1 MYKYLIDGEEVI
13 FNSNDERIKG
23 LKAAM
28 AEGFSI
34 ELVEED
40 KDSDAAEIKKDTEEK
55 IVADDLVDEDLEVST
70 NPNELTLENMQNGN
84 FATDAA
90 TSADVVS
97 ETQPAQDSASESF
110 SKENF
115 TEPVDLIEQTGSFSA
130 NIDVEQPGININ
142 YDQILRETGGSSL
155 EEINVPKRGAF
166 GYKSNEE
173 LVAKLRDQ
181 DQQKAEANV
190 TDEKTRAYYQRVNVV
205 ESLAVENLLKEVTDG
220 FIAAEGQ
227 AEFNRLAKDAGGR
240 EEVIQKYSKLIEN
253 AFNKGNTK
261 ITKYKSDRLAKNY
274 FEKKY
279 EEAKEEDAKNAN
291 NQFTILEDNDELDA
305 AFDLVLQ
312 YATNRMGRKEQD
324 IVRTNLELSKAQ
336 QQVIE
341 NEKYGASG
349 IDTFY
354 AIEKQNDLRNKREQ
368 QLEEVR
374 NLSPLDFDS
383 NGNISADQV
392 KNKNAFFDSTGKFL
406 TPDQVNYALEND
418 EEIFDK
424 SSQIIE
430 ILDEAS
436 ALKGKNTKEY
446 LKNSFIVNG
455 IEQIRI
461 QAQSEQIIY
470 IKPKEGASI
479 LWNPYMFSSY
489 IPNNEQKALAEVSE
503 KSLIGS
509 GRSGVP
515 NYKQEREKDEDGYMP
530 FTVSEISK
538 AINSGDWSENDFILK
553 YQGDLPVKEKG
564 FFYEFHDERV
574 RTNVKQKI
582 LNDLVVLGADLSTY
596 EEDNFTDHVVEF
608 GRNAAI
614 NLPFV
619 GDSLNESIGD
629 TKRVYK
635 DKIREQYQ
643 ELGIAET
650 KEMSNNFDRAWS
662 MHLAEGAGA
671 FVPVLG
677 EFAVVNYLTGGLASA
692 VGATKLTNS
701 LLKSSNFLARN
712 TGHLMKAIGEEVKFK
727 IVTTGESKTGSG
739 FGFYAGGTLL
749 RRLMPFRFNAKY
761 EWANPANKA
770 LENIILGGIGGATAG
785 EVALVTEAFY
795 DAVMDNKDYQTSM
808 EEMFGE
814 DVDVW
819 QRFTVSAVQFA
830 MLGGYN
836 NFKYKH
842 NYVKLPNAVE
852 LSNKYRRELNDAK
865 NNNAGKFAIDKLE
878 KKVQATDQIIAS
890 AQKALDQQSIG
901 VLKSQ
906 ITKWRGN
913 VEAMRKDA
921 TGKYSYAD
929 TVAYNEQIIKNE
941 LRISKLKTRAKKK
954 IANINKN
961 NDVKA
966 VIESIEGDIEG
977 GFKIEDGKNKV
988 RFNEDSLSDAVIQHE
1003 MGHDALSVLGN
1014 SSGGK
1019 KMLEQM
1025 VEDIRSK
1032 VEKAY
1037 KLSEKYNAAVGNKN
1051 KKIETFEEYV
1061 NRRDQGNAK
1070 SQGKAAEEYLMYV
1083 ITKIKS
1089 DSIFANS
1096 LANKGVFKNMFKNIA
1111 QFAKNQGVQWG
1122 EGKFSVTDPNSQ
1134 HRASEVINLLY
1145 SMANAKNKGYKV
1157 NKTFLDNLFVNEKEQ
1172 VNSMGEP
1179 VNTKEVFSQKDI
1191 KENSKINKEINEEYK
1206 KLVDGKMEAQDIG
1219 RSLQFMF
1226 LDRIKNMMKSRMEK
1240 DGTFIGGSE
1249 SGETKE
1255 ADKEIKAFDAATEF
1269 LMDTRS
1275 YDVIKKGGKP
1285 IEFWEMAIKPY
1296 IDGQNIIKAIQEKD
1310 LSIKDVVKLL
1320 EDGGYATGANTKEGR
1335 AKELHDMATGKK
1347 PEGSLT
1353 TYVYRAIDLNN
1364 IKGIDRAIK
1373 SNEEMVFVE
1382 GDEVLDFLVNEGES
1396 IGETGAEFEIQAKSE
1411 SKKIVEAYK
1420 IKEGEE
1426 GYVDIAGET
1435 RRNSESAMDIL
1446 SISKETRLK
1455 ADEIVD
1461 KALSEPIEGL
1471 EAFAVGSID
1480 LGNGKVYEVEIPTE
1494 SNRAITFSPTGERE
1508 EYKSFQKPKDLA
1520 LKLQKREKAKY
1531 TRISIDQ
1538 SKTPEQRAEAAA
1550 EATRLDNL
1558 VYKKDFS
1565 FVKNPE
1571 RLFKVKLERQ
1581 AEEALYENIFAE
1593 MGKVGS
1599 KENLY
1604 WLAKTRPLMENYIGL
1619 NQVTKRFPGLYE
1631 PVMIKD
1637 ADGKLKQDRKGGAG
1651 ARASG
1656 NRIFK
1661 KSKISQ
1667 TEYFDYF
1674 KNDVVKQVSLAKAL
1688 AREFAFDKVADRIMS
1703 GAAKEIVLKQGGIE
1717 EKLKLTDTANEM
1729 LYRHIQ
1735 RGGGGNVG
1743 EMYTRAAKKF
1753 AKRNGL
1759 VFSEVTKEI
1768 ESFYDRLLNEGLS
1781 AFDEATKGAQY
1792 IKKIVNTDIIGEWI
1806 VKAEEQLE
1814 ASDLIAKY
1822 KESGMKKEFD
1832 PSSMENTS
1840 ENVEK
1845 FTERGKAGMG
1855 VFKYIFKNL
1864 GIETSVLDATTSQT
1878 MPSYGDFFFTRM
1890 ASYQG
1895 VRLGLTSKINK
1906 KLFAEYPPAP
1916 KDAAGNIDI
1925 AKQAENK
1932 KARNAEKAK
1941 YLLMNK
1947 EVANNFYKESKEINN
1962 EYFGKGLAE
1971 AFKSTEYVETA
1982 KNFAKAIENARV
1994 KMDAWVNIDFFKD
2007 GVEFKGKVPKGD
2019 NVAIDANVEIA
2030 RTEYSNS
2037 IAEVINMEANLGKK
2051 FTTAERSAEIKKELA
2066 KRLTKEGAE
2075 AILAD
2080 NQALMAGNKFML
2092 TTLGKMN
2099 RFKTDKGEGVVQQI
2113 ANMMYNNQM
2122 QAYRK
2127 MSPES
2132 FYDLS
2137 IMLKNAKGKTPKQI
2151 LKMLKNEHIKTR
2163 KSFFNEVF
2171 KALKSNTIENS
2182 LESPLIVNGIV
2193 DGYWSLISSKAKQGL
2208 VDALTFPKM
2217 ETGASQMKGSVK
2229 SADMPALVKIMLTVS
2244 EANTAK
2250 QLEKVWGRIGPKG
2263 TGVTFSDIKAL
2274 YYTENVAGENLLSKL
2289 IESMIKNTEFSPI
2302 KQLKTDNELYS
2313 KKVPGADKSMNGKQ
2327 ILEALSIEE
2336 IKAKRE
2342 AADKGKQLEKELAG
2356 MIERK
2361 GGTLEEATVSDSK
2374 AYMEGKKRYDDLFL
2388 PSSSE
2393 DLQGLL
2399 YKPYGKGKQGDA
2411 DMEFM
2416 KENILRPLTRA
2427 ENALSVYRMKLAEDY
2442 AGLEKQIKEM
2452 GETKPEKAAAER
2464 VEKLGYNID
2473 QAVRVYIWQKLGMDI
2488 PGISLSEKSQ
2498 LTGAV
2503 LSSAKLRA
2511 YANGIMNITKTK
2523 EKYPEPKD
2531 NWFRSNVQY
2540 DLFTHATDGVRS
2552 DFLFNWQENVD
2563 AMFTKENLN
2572 KLESRFGGKYRYN
2585 LEQMLTRIKVGKS
2598 RPESTNAAF
2607 NTTLNYINGSV
2618 ATIMFLNMRSAA
2630 LQTISAAN
2638 YVNWSDNNPAAIAKV
2653 IGEDPKAFLETAKK
2667 IWSSDALRDRR
2678 TGLKINVQEAE
2689 MAKAIRKGGR
2699 TGAQQMWDQMIQI
2712 GFKPTQMA
2720 DSFAIVMGGTPFYMN
2735 RMKTYEKQGMGK
2747 NEAADRAWEDFLDK
2761 TQEGQQSS
2769 QMDRV
2774 SNIQTGL
2781 MGRLVFSF
2789 NNTPFQM
2796 SRLQKKAFLDLKN
2809 NRGDKKTNVSRL
2821 GYYAFVQ
2828 STLFYGM
2835 QQAFYSGLMND
2846 DADLTESQKV
2856 EKYNNFDKRLDKLGK
2871 SVWQGVLTGS
2881 GLPGKVAVTGYNT
2894 GMKMVEQYDKGYQG
2908 KDFFPILS
2916 QVLSISPTLGSKVNR
2931 LGRNWES
2938 LIMSEK
2944 TKKGQEFS
2952 NTFNTFDPRNPNAKA
2967 YISMIGTATNIPLDR
2982 IVAKIENI
2990 SGALDAQNELWQRAA
3005 MLIGTPKY
3013 QLQTKEQNDRDRQD
3027 IIDNFYKE
3035 NTPKGQR
3042 DIDAIESLTN
3052 AEQKKF
3058 LIGINANP
3066 YFIKTLDTQSER
3078 TSAIISIALKNGF
3091 DIEKEYMKYET
3102 PVIKRSEEYKNL
3114 QELGRD
3120 GQIDLLKD
3128 MRINPYQIENAKS
3141 EEKRIKLILS
3151 SQARRKRKVDSL
3163 NSLK

>member
-1 MYKYLIDGEEVI
+1 MYKYLINDKPVV
-13 FNSNDERIKG
+13 FNSENERTEG

-28 AEGFSI
+28 AQKFSI
-34 ELVEED
+34 EFISKGED
-40 KDSDAAEIKKDTEEK
+40 NDVDEIKEDPKEK
-55 IVADDLVDEDLEVST
+55 IVDNNIVDEDLEVST
-70 NPNELTLENMQNGN
+70 NPNELTLENLQNGN
-84 FATDAA
+84 FAIDTA

-97 ETQPAQDSASESF
+97 ETQPAQDSVSESF

-115 TEPVDLIEQTGSFSA
+115 TEPADLIKQTGSFNA
-130 NIDVEQPGININ
+130 NIDVEQPGISIN
-142 YDQILRETGGSSL
+142 YDQIIRETGGGPLNNDVSV
-155 EEINVPKRGAF
+155 EVNPGRF
-166 GYKSNEE
+166 GFKTNSQ
-173 LVAKLRDQ
+173 LVAKSLDRKI
-181 DQQKAEANV
+181 QKDKVNN
-190 TDEKTRAYYQRVNVV
+190 TDEETKAYYQRVNVV
-205 ESLAVENLLKEVTDG
+205 ESLAVENLLNEVTDG
-220 FIAAEGQ
+220 FIAAEGES
-227 AEFNRLAKDAGGR
+227 EFKRLYKDAGGR
-240 EEVIQKYSKLIEN
+240 EEVIQRYSKLIEN
-253 AFNKGNTK
+253 AFNKGNTE
-261 ITKYKSDRLAKNY
+261 INKYKADRLAKNY
-274 FEKKY
+274 FENKY
-279 EEAKEEDAKNAN
+279 NEAKEKDSNKTSYEYNVLIENDKYDAAYNLVEEREIDAMGSEDQLIAKTNQDLLKAKEKRDQEPGVSGIVKYN
-291 NQFTILEDNDELDA
+291 NIARVKDLEDKRKKQLLE
-305 AFDLVLQ
+305 
-312 YATNRMGRKEQD
+312 GR
-324 IVRTNLELSKAQ
+324 
-336 QQVIE
+336 
-341 NEKYGASG
+341 G
-349 IDTFY
+349 
-354 AIEKQNDLRNKREQ
+354 
-368 QLEEVR
+368 
-374 NLSPLDFDS
+374 LSPLNFNS
-383 NGNISADQV
+383 KGEIIADKV
-392 KNKNAFFDSTGKFL
+392 TNKNSFFDSTGKHL
-406 TPDQVNYALEND
+406 TPDQVNNALENN
-418 EEIFDK
+418 EEVFDG
-424 SSQIIE
+424 SLQIVE
-430 ILDEAS
+430 ILDEIS
-436 ALKGKNTKEY
+436 AVKGETTEDY
-446 LKNSFIVNG
+446 LNNLFVVNG
-455 IEQIRI
+455 IKRFETQK
-461 QAQSEQIIY
+461 QSEEIIY
-470 IKPKEGASI
+470 IKPKTGISI
-479 LWNPYMFSSY
+479 LWNPYMFSDY
-489 IPNNEQKALAEVSE
+489 IPNKEQEALAGVSE
-503 KSLIGS
+503 RSLIGS
-509 GRSGVP
+509 GNVS
-515 NYKQEREKDEDGYMP
+515 NYKQARIKDEDGYMP
-530 FTVSEISK
+530 FTISEISK

-553 YQGDLPVKEKG
+553 YQGELPVKEKG

-574 RTNVKQKI
+574 RTNIKQKV
-582 LNDLVVLGADLSTY
+582 LNDMVVLGADLSTY
-596 EEDNFTDHVVEF
+596 KKDNFTDHLVEF
-608 GRNAAI
+608 TRNAAI

-619 GDSLNESIGD
+619 GNELDEAIGD
-629 TKRVYK
+629 TQRVYK

-643 ELGIAET
+643 DLGIAET
-650 KEMSNNFDRAWS
+650 KEMSENFDRAWS

-671 FVPVLG
+671 FLPVLG

-712 TGHLMKAIGEEVKFK
+712 TGHLMKAIGEEIKFK

-761 EWANPANKA
+761 SWANPANKA
-770 LENIILGGIGGATAG
+770 LENIALGGIGGATAG

-795 DAVMDNKDYQTSM
+795 DSVMDNKDYQTSM
-808 EEMFGE
+808 DEMFGE

-819 QRFTVSAVQFA
+819 QRFSVSAVQFA

-842 NYVKLPNAVE
+842 NYATLPKARA
-852 LSNKYRRELNDAK
+852 LQKKYREELNVAK
-865 NNNAGKFAIDKLE
+865 NNNADKFTIDKLE
-878 KKVQATDQIIAS
+878 KKVQATTQILDS
-890 AQKALDQQSIG
+890 AQKALDQQDIG
-901 VLKSQ
+901 ALKSQ
-906 ITKWRGN
+906 INEWQGVIN
-913 VEAMRKDA
+913 LMRKDL
-921 TGKYSYAD
+921 TGKYSYYD
-929 TVAYNEQIIKNE
+929 TVAYNESILKNRTQIK
-941 LRISKLKTRAKKK
+941 KLKEKANKK

-961 NDVKA
+961 NDVEV
-966 VIESIEGDIEG
+966 VIESIDGEIEG
-977 GFKIEDGKNKV
+977 GFKIKDGKNKV
-988 RFNEDSLSDAVIQHE
+988 RLNENSLSEAVIQHE

-1014 SSGGK
+1014 SPEGK
-1019 KMLEQM
+1019 EMLEQM
-1025 VEDIRSK
+1025 VKDISPK

-1037 KLSEKYNAAVGNKN
+1037 KLSEEYNNAVENKN

-1061 NRRDQGNAK
+1061 NRRDQGNAE

-1083 ITKIKS
+1083 ITKIKG

-1096 LANKGVFKNMFKNIA
+1096 LANKGFFKSIFKDIA
-1111 QFAKNQGVQWG
+1111 QFAKNQGISWG

-1134 HRASEVINLLY
+1134 HRASEVVNLLY

-1157 NKTFLDNLFVNEKEQ
+1157 NKKFLDNLFVNEKEQ
-1172 VNSMGEP
+1172 VNSIGDP
-1179 VNTKEVFSQKDI
+1179 INTKEVLSQKVI
-1191 KENSKINKEINEEYK
+1191 KENSAVNKEINEEYK
-1206 KLVDGKMEAQDIG
+1206 KLVDGKMGAEDVG

-1226 LDRIKNMMKSRMEK
+1226 LDRIKNMMKTRMEK

-1275 YDVIKKGGKP
+1275 YDAIKKGGKP
-1285 IEFWEMAIKPY
+1285 IEFWEMAIRPY
-1296 IDGQNIIKAIQEKD
+1296 IDGQNIIKTIQEKD
-1310 LSIKDVVKLL
+1310 LSIKDVVRLL

-1373 SNEEMVFVE
+1373 SNQEMVFVE
-1382 GDEVLDFLVNEGES
+1382 KDEVLDFLVNEGES
-1396 IGETGAEFEIQAKSE
+1396 IGETSAEFEIQAKGE
-1411 SKKIVEAYK
+1411 SKKIAEAYE

-1426 GYVDIAGET
+1426 GYVDIAGES
-1435 RRNSESAMDIL
+1435 RRNAESAMDIL
-1446 SISKETRLK
+1446 SISKETRDK
-1455 ADEIVD
+1455 TNEIVD

-1494 SNRAITFSPTGERE
+1494 SNRALTFSPEGERE
-1508 EYKSFQKPKDLA
+1508 LHKSFRKPKDLA
-1520 LKLQKREKAKY
+1520 IKLQKREKAKA
-1531 TRISIDQ
+1531 TRESIDQ

-1550 EATRLDNL
+1550 EASRLDNL
-1558 VYKKDFS
+1558 VYKKDFN

-1571 RLFKVKLERQ
+1571 GLFKVKLERQ
-1581 AEEALYENIFAE
+1581 AEEALYENIRAE
-1593 MGKVGS
+1593 MGEVGS

-1604 WLAKTRPLMENYIGL
+1604 WLAKTRPLMKTYIGL
-1619 NQVTKRFPGLYE
+1619 SQITKRFPGLYE

-1637 ADGKLKQDRKGGAG
+1637 TDGNLKQKRSKGRAAG
-1651 ARASG
+1651 
-1656 NRIFK
+1656 NKIFK
-1661 KSKISQ
+1661 KSEIGQ

-1674 KNDVVKQVSLAKAL
+1674 KNDVIKQVSLAKAL
-1688 AREFAFDKVADRIMS
+1688 AREFAFDKVADKIMS
-1703 GAAKEIVLKQGGIE
+1703 GAAKEIVIKQGGVE
-1717 EKLKLTDTANEM
+1717 EKLKLTNTANEM
-1729 LYRHIQ
+1729 LYKHIQ
-1735 RGGGGNVG
+1735 RGGGGSTG
-1743 EMYTRAAKKF
+1743 EMYSRAAKKF
-1753 AKRNGL
+1753 AKRNNIP
-1759 VFSEVTKEI
+1759 FSEVKKEI
-1768 ESFYDRLLNEGLS
+1768 DSFYDRLIEKGLS
-1781 AFDEATKGAQY
+1781 AFNEVTKGAEY
-1792 IKKIVNTDIIGEWI
+1792 IRNIIDTYIVDEWI
-1806 VKAEEQLE
+1806 VKAEEQQE
-1814 ASDLIAKY
+1814 AIDLIAEY
-1822 KESGMKKEFD
+1822 KESGKQKEFD
-1832 PSSMENTS
+1832 PSSMENTT

-1845 FTERGKAGMG
+1845 FLERGKAGMG
-1855 VFKYIFKNL
+1855 VFKHIFETL
-1864 GIETSVLDATTSQT
+1864 GIETSVLDVTTSQT
-1878 MPSYGDFFFTRM
+1878 MKGFGDFFFTRM
-1890 ASYQG
+1890 KAYQG
-1895 VRLGLTSKINK
+1895 VRLGLTPSINK
-1906 KLFAEYPPAP
+1906 KLFAKYPNEP
-1916 KDAAGNIDI
+1916 KDAAGNIDK

-1932 KARNAEKAK
+1932 KARDAEKAK

-1947 EVANNFYKESKEINN
+1947 EVANDLYKESKEINN
-1962 EYFGKGLAE
+1962 EYFGKGLTE
-1971 AFKSTEYVETA
+1971 AFKSVEYVETA

-1994 KMDAWVNIDFFKD
+1994 KMDAWVNADFSKN
-2007 GVEFKGKVPKGD
+2007 GIEFKGKAPKGD

-2030 RTEYSNS
+2030 RNEYSNS

-2051 FTTAERSAEIKKELA
+2051 FSTAERSAKIKEILTEKI
-2066 KRLTKEGAE
+2066 TKEGAE

-2099 RFKTDKGEGVVQQI
+2099 RFKTEKGEGVVQQI

-2122 QAYRK
+2122 QGYRK

-2151 LKMLKNEHIKTR
+2151 RKMLKNEHIKTR
-2163 KSFFNEVF
+2163 ASFFNEVF
-2171 KALKSNTIENS
+2171 KALKSNKIENS
-2182 LESPLIVNGIV
+2182 LESPLIVDGIV
-2193 DGYWSLISSKAKQGL
+2193 EGFWSLISSKAKQGL
-2208 VDALTFPKM
+2208 VDALVFPKM
-2217 ETGASQMKGSVK
+2217 EDDALQMKGSVK
-2229 SADMPALVKIMLTVS
+2229 SADMPAIVKVMLTVN

-2250 QLEKVWGRIGPKG
+2250 QLEKVWGRMGPKA
-2263 TGVTFSDIKAL
+2263 TGVTLQDIKAL
-2274 YYTENVAGENLLSKL
+2274 YYAENIGGENLLSKL
-2289 IESMIKNTEFSPI
+2289 IESMVKDAEFSPI

-2313 KKVPGADKSMNGKQ
+2313 KKIPGADKSMNGKQ
-2327 ILEALSIEE
+2327 LLEALSIEE
-2336 IKAKRE
+2336 IKSKRE
-2342 AADKGKQLEKELAG
+2342 ATEKGANLEKELAN
-2356 MIERK
+2356 MIDRK
-2361 GGTLEEATVSDSK
+2361 GGAPAEATVSDSK

-2411 DMEFM
+2411 DMAFM
-2416 KENILRPLTRA
+2416 KEHILRPLTRA

-2452 GETKPEKAAAER
+2452 GETKPEKAAAKR

-2473 QAVRVYIWQKLGMDI
+2473 QAVRVYIWQKLGMNI

-2511 YANGIMNITKTK
+2511 YANGIMDITKTK

-2531 NWFRSNVQY
+2531 GWFRSNVQY

-2552 DFLFNWQENVD
+2552 DFLFKWQENVD
-2563 AMFTKENLN
+2563 SMFTTENLN

-2638 YVNWSDNNPAAIAKV
+2638 YVNWSDNNPAAIAKI
-2653 IGEDPKAFLETAKK
+2653 IGKDPKAFIETAKK

-2699 TGAQQMWDQMIQI
+2699 TGAQQIWDQMIQI

-2735 RMKTYEKQGMGK
+2735 RMKTYEKEGMNK
-2747 NEAADRAWEDFLDK
+2747 NEAADKAWEDFLDK

-2796 SRLQKKAFLDLKN
+2796 SRLQKKALLDLKN
-2809 NRGDKKTNVSRL
+2809 NRGDKKTNVSML

-2828 STLFYGM
+2828 STIFYGL
-2835 QQAFYSGLMND
+2835 QTAFYSGLMND
-2846 DADLTESQKV
+2846 DADLNEKQKV
-2856 EKYNNFDKRLDKLGK
+2856 EKYNDFDKRLDKLGK

-2916 QVLSISPTLGSKVNR
+2916 QILSISPTLGSKVNR

-2938 LIMSEK
+2938 LIMSET
-2944 TKKGQEFS
+2944 TKKGKEFS

-2967 YISMIGTATNIPLDR
+2967 YISMVGTATNIPLDR

-3005 MLIGTPKY
+3005 MLVGTPKY
-3013 QLQTKEQNDRDRQD
+3013 QLQTKEQNDIDRQN
-3027 IIDNFYKE
+3027 IIDTFYKE

-3058 LIGINANP
+3058 LKGIKANP
-3066 YFIKTLDTQSER
+3066 YFIKTLETQSER
-3078 TSAIISIALKNGF
+3078 TNAIISIALRKGI
-3091 DIEKEYMKYET
+3091 DIEKEYIKYET
-3102 PVIKRSEEYKNL
+3102 PVIERSEEYKNL
-3114 QELGRD
+3114 QELERD
-3120 GQIDLLKD
+3120 GQIELLKD
-3128 MRINPYQIENAKS
+3128 MRVNSYQIKNAKG
-3141 EEKRIKLILS
+3141 EEKRIKLILRT
-3151 SQARRKRKVDSL
+3151 QARRKRKVDSL